1 MAGISKAG
9 RAALPVALAG
19 VFVAGLAS
27 PATAAPARP
36 APAVAQAAVAQA
48 AAARAAA
55 TVTESQ
61 WLADVGTSLAG
72 ARSYVEQRTSGANAA
87 VRPAIVFDIDNT
99 TLQTHFHPFSQPA
112 VGPSLDLATY
122 AHSRGVA
129 VIFVTARPDFI
140 DSLTRCALQRA
151 GYPVDGLHG
160 RDFGDL
166 FQPVQEFKTAQRA
179 EVELEGYT
187 VIANVGNNTTDLTG
201 GHAERTFKLPDYDGL
216 LS

>member
-1 MAGISKAG
+1 MAGISKVG

-19 VFVAGLAS
+19 AFVAALAS

-36 APAVAQAAVAQA
+36 APAVAQAAAPA
-48 AAARAAA
+48 AVARAAA

-61 WLADVGTSLAG
+61 WLADVKTSLAG
-72 ARSYVEQRTSGANAA
+72 ARSYVEQRTSGAGAA

-179 EVELEGYT
+179 EVEQEGYT